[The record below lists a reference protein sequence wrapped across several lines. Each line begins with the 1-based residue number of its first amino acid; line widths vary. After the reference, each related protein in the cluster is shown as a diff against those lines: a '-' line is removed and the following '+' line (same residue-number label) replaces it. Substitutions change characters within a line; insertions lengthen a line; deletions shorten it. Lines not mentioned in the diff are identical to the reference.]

1 MNSVLATLPRI
12 SVEDYLEG
20 ELVGEIRHEFVDGQV
35 YAMTGASRAH
45 GLIVNALAFAMTPV
59 ARHRKCQL
67 FTSDFKVRIRFSGK
81 DIFYYPDLMLAC
93 DAEDWEV
100 YYSRRPCLII
110 EVLSK
115 STARIDRH
123 EKLQIYQSLE
133 SLQEYL
139 LVAQDMRRVEVF
151 RRATGWQGEL
161 VEQGAIRLDCLDM
174 DLSMDAIYADVDFA
188 PGG

>member
-20 ELVGEIRHEFVDGQV
+20 ELVSEIRHEFVDGQV
-35 YAMTGASRAH
+35 YAMSGASDRH
-45 GLIVNALAFAMTPV
+45 GLIVNALAFAMTPA
-59 ARHRKCQL
+59 ARRRTCQL
-67 FTSDFKVRIRFSGK
+67 FTSDLKVYIKFAGK
-81 DIFYYPDLMLAC
+81 DIFYYPDLLLSC
-93 DAEDWEV
+93 DTDDRET
-100 YYSRRPCLII
+100 YFRRRPCLIV
-110 EVLSK
+110 EVLSR

-123 EKLQIYQSLE
+123 EKLQTYQSLE

-139 LVAQDMRRVEVF
+139 LVAQDRRRVEVF

-161 VEQGAIRLDCLDM
+161 VEQGAIWLDCLDM
-174 DLSMDAIYADVDFA
+174 DISMDEIYADVDFA